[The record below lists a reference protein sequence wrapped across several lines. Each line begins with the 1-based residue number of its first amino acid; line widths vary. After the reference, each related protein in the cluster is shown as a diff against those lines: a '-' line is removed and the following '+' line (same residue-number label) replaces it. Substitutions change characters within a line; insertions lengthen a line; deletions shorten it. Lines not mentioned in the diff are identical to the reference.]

1 MWRNSRHFLYVG
13 TCKHITCI
21 HNHERSGLQ
30 KKCPVR
36 ACAVSVH
43 VWYRVSVQLYHAVVG
58 ACLYPVLPY
67 WVALDLSAHS
77 PDLGKIPIAIPT
89 YGSSTCYDWGL
100 GNACYVGKSCFR
112 T

>member
-1 MWRNSRHFLYVG
+1 MWRNSRHFLFVA

-43 VWYRVSVQLYHAVVG
+43 VWCRVRVQLYFAVVG
-58 ACLYPVLPY
+58 ACHYSVFPC
-67 WVALDLSAHS
+67 WIALDVFAHS
-77 PDLGKIPIAIPT
+77 PYLGKIPIAILT

-100 GNACYVGKSCFR
+100 GNACHVGKSRFR